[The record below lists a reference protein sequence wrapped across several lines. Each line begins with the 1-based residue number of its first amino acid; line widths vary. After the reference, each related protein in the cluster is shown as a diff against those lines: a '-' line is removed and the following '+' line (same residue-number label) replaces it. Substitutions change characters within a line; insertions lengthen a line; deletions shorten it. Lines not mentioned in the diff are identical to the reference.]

1 MHRCSRFVLPVLP
14 CRSYDLRLARHA
26 CAALQA
32 FATKWA
38 RDGEARERD
47 SAKTKVVEELLG
59 LAVQL
64 VRG

>member
-1 MHRCSRFVLPVLP
+1 MLP